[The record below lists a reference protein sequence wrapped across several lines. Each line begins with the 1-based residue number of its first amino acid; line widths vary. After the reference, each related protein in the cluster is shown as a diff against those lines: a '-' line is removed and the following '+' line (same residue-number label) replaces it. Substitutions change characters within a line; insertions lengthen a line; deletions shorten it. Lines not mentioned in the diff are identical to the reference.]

1 MVMSSNDTYFA
12 ADESDKLISVLMT
25 KESHFNK
32 TVHSSGYL
40 EKLYKLYNMYYGTEF
55 YGNTNGHEIQ
65 FEGEQGELA
74 SMSVN
79 HLRNIGQNILTL
91 ITSSRPTME
100 ATAINTDV
108 QSKIQTKLANGL
120 LDYYMREKKVDA
132 LLKSAVEMSLV
143 QASAWIRIAWN
154 ASAGE
159 QTGYDEELEIPIYE
173 GDVEFSLVSPLDI
186 TFDNTKENSR
196 DHDWLLVRTFKN
208 KFDIAAKYP
217 HLEEKIKQLQT
228 KSEYEKDY
236 MFVFGNNE
244 TNDIPVYEFFHRR
257 SESMPDGRYMMYVSD
272 DVMLHDTPLPY
283 EEIPL
288 YQVSPSDIMGTPFGY
303 TPLFDLMPL
312 QEAVN
317 MLYSIILTNQQAFGV
332 QNIYVPRGADIS
344 MESLMDGMN
353 IIEGNQN
360 AGKPEAMNF
369 TQTPKEVFDY
379 LSFLIQSMET
389 ISGINSVV
397 RGQPEAN
404 LRSGSALALMQNNS
418 IQFMSGLAQQYNQLI
433 ESVGIGMLKI
443 LKRYA
448 ETKRVAAIVG
458 EQNRSYLQEFSKDD
472 LSNINRVSVRSGNPL
487 SKTNAG
493 RMQMASELLQYGLL
507 KDPKQYLNIL
517 ETGNL
522 DVAVEED
529 QKAANLITTEN
540 EMLLHGEMPMAL
552 ELDEHMRHIN
562 SHKSILNDAKM
573 RNNPELLKNVLA
585 HVGEH
590 LEILRTADPT
600 LLAAIGEQ
608 SLAPMPDPNMGP
620 AMNMPPGGD
629 VANLSAPT
637 GSPDPAQLPTPA
649 DQLPSMPEGTMTAED
664 IIPE

>member
-1 MVMSSNDTYFA
+1 MVESSNSTYFA
-12 ADESDKLISVLMT
+12 ADESKKLISALMT
-25 KESHFNK
+25 KENHFNK

-55 YGNTNGHEIQ
+55 YGNGNGHEIS

-74 SMSVN
+74 SMNVN

-100 ATAINTDV
+100 ARAINTDY

-120 LDYYMREKKVDA
+120 LDYYMREKKVDS
-132 LLKSAVEMSLV
+132 LLKSAVEMSLI
-143 QASAWIRIAWN
+143 QASAWIRIGWN

-159 QTGYDEELEIPIYE
+159 QVGFDDELEIPLYE
-173 GDVEFSLVSPLDI
+173 GDVEFSLLSPLDV
-186 TFDNTKENSR
+186 TFDNTKESSR
-196 DHDWLLVRTFKN
+196 DHDWILVRTFKN
-208 KFDIAAKYP
+208 KFDIAAKYTDRA
-217 HLEEKIKQLQT
+217 EEIIKLQT
-228 KSEYEKDY
+228 KSEYENDY
-236 MFVFGNNE
+236 IFVFGNNE

-257 SESMPDGRYMMYVSD
+257 SEAMPDGRYVMYVSED
-272 DVMLHDTPLPY
+272 IELHDTPLPY
-283 EEIPL
+283 DDIPL
-288 YQVSPSDIMGTPFGY
+288 YRISPSDIMGTPFGY
-303 TPLFDLMPL
+303 SPLFDLMPL

-317 MLYSIILTNQQAFGV
+317 MLYSVILTNQQAFGV

-344 MESLMDGMN
+344 MESLMSGMN

-369 TQTPKEVFDY
+369 TQTPKEVFEF
-379 LSFLIQSMET
+379 LNFLIQSMET

-418 IQFMSGLAQQYNQLI
+418 IQFMSGLAQQYNQII
-433 ESVGIGMLKI
+433 EDIGTGLLKI

-458 EQNRSYLQEFSKDD
+458 EQNRSYLQEFSKED
-472 LSNINRVSVRSGNPL
+472 LTNINRVVVSSGNPL

-507 KDPKQYLNIL
+507 KNPKDYLSIL
-517 ETGNL
+517 ESGNL
-522 DVAVEED
+522 DVALEED
-529 QKAANLITTEN
+529 QKEANLITSEN
-540 EMLLHGEMPMAL
+540 EMLLNGTKPTAL
-552 ELDEHMRHIN
+552 ELDAHMRHIN
-562 SHKSILNDAKM
+562 SHKSILADAKM
-573 RNNPELLKNVLA
+573 RENPQLLQNVLA

-608 SLAPMPDPNMGP
+608 SLAPMPQANMGP
-620 AMNMPPGGD
+620 EMNAAMGGAPPGGD
-629 VANLSAPT
+629 VASLNSPDMELPAPT
-637 GSPDPAQLPTPA
+637 
-649 DQLPSMPEGTMTAED
+649 DQLPQMPEGTMTAND
-664 IIPE
+664 INP